1 MRPGIR
7 SRQLADDA
15 GLEVVNV
22 TADSTADKGGIQPG
36 DIIKKWDKNPMK
48 SRAELVSRLAEL
60 SPGDEVQVL
69 VERDGEEKIVFLKML
84 APQ

>member
-22 TADSTADKGGIQPG
+22 TTDSTADKSGIQ
-36 DIIKKWDKNPMK
+36 
-48 SRAELVSRLAEL
+48 
-60 SPGDEVQVL
+60 PGDEVQVL